1 MHNLKIE
8 IVFDRS
14 DYYLRRKTLFPIHNK
29 QPSCGRYFVHLKKK
43 KQKKKK
49 SWKLQSFAV
58 TRHRRVFWCV
68 LWFAEKI
75 RNTIWLFLYLGVCDQ
90 EWANNLLSF
99 IWNWGSSGLDD
110 ARLIV
115 AFFYLFS
122 TFILISRRNIWS
134 SKRKKTLTKQVKK

>member
-1 MHNLKIE
+1 MKLSSIDLIIIWDEKHFFQYTTNNQAVAGILCIW
-8 IVFDRS
+8 R
-14 DYYLRRKTLFPIHNK
+14 
-29 QPSCGRYFVHLKKK
+29 K

-75 RNTIWLFLYLGVCDQ
+75 RNTIWLFPYLGVCDQ

-122 TFILISRRNIWS
+122 TFILISRCNIWS
-134 SKRKKTLTKQVKK
+134 SKRKNLDKTS